1 MGGETRDKTPVTRT
15 AEARSTSGRNNESLN
30 KVHKGKGVAEDTA
43 EETIDRH
50 PESKS
55 LKVVDT
61 SIETSNKYAVL
72 GVKKVS
78 FCEFETIRYIP
89 RNGKDDIGGRMRG
102 DRARTCRHTSTE
114 NTADKDLQFTT
125 SSAEIDNA
133 EIIKEIDRI
142 ELELNQMMLNNQL
155 FLSRTIPQKL
165 SRQSS
170 RSESRGRARTPAWKV
185 ACRYAAFEKC
195 NKGRFCQYSHEEKIL
210 DEYRRSRSNGE
221 STLSSLSQ
229 SEREERIA
237 RNKALP
243 EIPRGGN
250 AGTPESRR
258 SKARISRPAE
268 TITSDPMG
276 EAGPGL
282 ASGLASGLSSSR
294 RVIEREEEDTPKA
307 AKRRREETVSQD
319 EIKETKQRV
328 ITIKGPKFRN
338 INLLHINLRGFLS
351 KKETLLNII
360 NEKSVKIVLINETH
374 APEFKPPKLKG
385 FNSYARA
392 RVNKRM
398 GGVAVLVHHT
408 IDDGAVLVEVGEG
421 DNEYVAVKLETFSPP
436 LVLFSQY
443 GQQENQHG
451 DGVIAG
457 NLAEVIEK
465 AREYSEQGCD
475 LVWCG
480 DLNIKIGNEESG
492 LHENDPAVSK
502 GGKFLLEALKE
513 TDMELCNSL
522 HKGKGHT
529 HFDATTN
536 TSRVLDYVISNIK
549 QKFVHFEIDDN
560 CLFTPYRVRVSR
572 DKLDKTKRCCS
583 H

>member
-1 MGGETRDKTPVTRT
+1 M
-15 AEARSTSGRNNESLN
+15 
-30 KVHKGKGVAEDTA
+30 
-43 EETIDRH
+43 
-50 PESKS
+50 
-55 LKVVDT
+55 
-61 SIETSNKYAVL
+61 
-72 GVKKVS
+72 
-78 FCEFETIRYIP
+78 
-89 RNGKDDIGGRMRG
+89 
-102 DRARTCRHTSTE
+102 
-114 NTADKDLQFTT
+114 QFTT
-125 SSAEIDNA
+125 SSAEIDNV

-142 ELELNQMMLNNQL
+142 EFELTQLILNSQSV
-155 FLSRTIPQKL
+155 LSRTIPQKL

-195 NKGRFCQYSHEEKIL
+195 NKGICWYSHEEKIL
-210 DEYRRSRSNGE
+210 DEYRRSRSHGKA
-221 STLSSLSQ
+221 TLSSFSQ

-282 ASGLASGLSSSR
+282 ASGLSSSR

-319 EIKETKQRV
+319 EIKETKQRI

-338 INLLHINLRGFLS
+338 VNLLHINLRGFLS

-408 IDDGAVLVEVGEG
+408 IDNGAVLVEVGEG

-457 NLAEVIEK
+457 NLAEVMEK

-572 DKLDKTKRCCS
+572 DKLDKTKRLTSRVYSDHRAVLFSLRLDINNTVKKAKKCTTWRYGKPGGREEYYRLIDELFQEITRLIGETDDIDELLARVEELITEAKNS
-583 H
+583 AYGKSSITASKKERI